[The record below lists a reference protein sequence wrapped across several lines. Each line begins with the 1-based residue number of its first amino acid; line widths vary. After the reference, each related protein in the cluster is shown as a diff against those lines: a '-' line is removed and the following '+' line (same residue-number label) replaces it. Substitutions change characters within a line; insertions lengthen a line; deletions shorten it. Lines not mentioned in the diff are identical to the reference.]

1 MHNVGLLMTKCHD
14 FNIVADS
21 KQCAIDSPVTV
32 PEGEMADVICQ
43 LNFTADKAAVMAWRV
58 SWRHGDQQLPSSNH
72 DTMATVKRVASF
84 QATADNAGEYSCEIS
99 SGIKP
104 RFNVTCATTIKVQSE
119 YVLL

>member
-1 MHNVGLLMTKCHD
+1 MRAMTLI
-14 FNIVADS
+14 IVADS
-21 KQCAIDSPVTV
+21 KECAIDSPVTV
-32 PEGEMADVICQ
+32 PEGEMANVICQ

-58 SWRHGDQQLPSSNH
+58 SWRHGDQQLPSSDQ

-84 QATADNAGEYSCEIS
+84 RATVDNAGEYSCEIS

-104 RFNVTCATTIKVQSE
+104 RFNVTCSTTINVQSE